1 MKKLLFLFSAI
12 VFISCSGDDNDYSLV
27 EDNTTNSDSN
37 STDTGNN
44 SNNLYIIELKKIFKS
59 KQHLF
64 EDIYQYR
71 WGYNNEY
78 GTGYKKHCSLDTLII
93 DFNIKTNFT
102 SVSD

>member
-1 MKKLLFLFSAI
+1 MKKLLFLFSAL

-59 KQHLF
+59 KQHYLKTY
-64 EDIYQYR
+64 INI
-71 WGYNNEY
+71 G
-78 GTGYKKHCSLDTLII
+78 GVII
-93 DFNIKTNFT
+93 MNMAQATKNIAH
-102 SVSD
+102 